1 MIVLLFLF
9 LDRNWNKQ
17 PLNKRSLL
25 SVIFATFW
33 KEYVILTICCFSNDI
48 VLRLGQPFL
57 LGLLLQYFQ
66 KDTNIAYHDAI
77 LYAVGLV
84 ALNGLNAL
92 FLNHVLLLSF
102 HNSMKVRVAVCS
114 LVYRKV
120 CFLIILKVKLRTKV
134 FLKFQGIAAFSDS
147 SWWNITRKSGEFTV
161 ERCESLW
168 LGFIFYEFIVVITVT
183 HFYRWWSAM
192 AWSWLCWIGR
202 HSIHFFNR
210 SSFEYVN
217 LYLSKKLCPQ

>member
-1 MIVLLFLF
+1 MKYFILIANIKSYRFVDKKIILIVLLFLF

-77 LYAVGLV
+77 LYAVGIV

-92 FLNHVLLLSF
+92 FFNHVILLSF

-120 CFLIILKVKLRTKV
+120 CFHIILKVKL
-134 FLKFQGIAAFSDS
+134 
-147 SWWNITRKSGEFTV
+147 
-161 ERCESLW
+161 
-168 LGFIFYEFIVVITVT
+168 
-183 HFYRWWSAM
+183 
-192 AWSWLCWIGR
+192 
-202 HSIHFFNR
+202 
-210 SSFEYVN
+210 
-217 LYLSKKLCPQ
+217 